1 MLQKNP
7 CAVGGSESSLLRILK
22 MHKSIKRISKEQKEI
37 TGISSVLNRVYANR
51 NIQSVDDL
59 DYSIN
64 KLLPFAQLKGI
75 KEAAALI
82 GDAIKQNAT
91 IVIVGDFDVDGATST
106 TVAVKALR
114 SMGAKKVE
122 FLVPNRFKFGYGL
135 TPEIV
140 QVAVEQF
147 NPDMIITVDNGISS
161 IEGVKVAKKFNL
173 KVIVTDHHLP
183 AETIP
188 ISDAIVNPN
197 QHDDHFPSKM
207 LAGVGV
213 IFYVMLALRS
223 LLREQGW
230 FTEQNLP
237 EPNLAE
243 LLDLVAL
250 GTVADVVPLDYNNRI
265 LVSQGLARIRSGR
278 VCAGI
283 KALIDITG
291 RDAERLIASDFGFA
305 IAPRLNAAGR
315 LDDMSLGINCLLSDD
330 IAVAHTIAQQLD
342 EINHARRDIEADMK
356 HQAMKLLDE
365 MHLDNNENLPFGLCL
380 FDEDFHE
387 GVVGIIA
394 SRIKDQWN
402 RPVIVFAKTE
412 DGLLKGSGRSIKGF
426 HLRDALDSVATKHP
440 ELISK
445 FGGHAMAAGLTIA
458 KIDYELFTKAFDDEV
473 RHHLCEDDLQGVVMS
488 DGELLDSELS
498 MNTAEELRYAGP
510 WGQMFQEPVFDGA
523 FNIINKRIVA
533 EKHLKLLLQPVGS
546 NLEIDAIAFNTTDE
560 NWSEQISKANIAYRL
575 DVNIFRGNKNLQLMV
590 EHIEPC

>member
-1 MLQKNP
+1 M
-7 CAVGGSESSLLRILK
+7 
-22 MHKSIKRISKEQKEI
+22 
-37 TGISSVLNRVYANR
+37 
-51 NIQSVDDL
+51 
-59 DYSIN
+59 
-64 KLLPFAQLKGI
+64 
-75 KEAAALI
+75 
-82 GDAIKQNAT
+82 
-91 IVIVGDFDVDGATST
+91 DGATST
-106 TVAVKALR
+106 TVAVKALY

-122 FLVPNRFKFGYGL
+122 YLVPNRFEFGYGL

-140 QVAVEQF
+140 QVAVERF
-147 NPDMIITVDNGISS
+147 NPDVIITVDNGISS
-161 IEGVKVAKKFNL
+161 IEGVKAAKALNL
-173 KVIVTDHHLP
+173 TVIVTDHHLP
-183 AETIP
+183 AKTLP
-188 ISDAIVNPN
+188 VADAIVNPN
-197 QHDDHFPSKM
+197 QPDDHFPSKM

-223 LLREQGW
+223 LLREQNW
-230 FTEQNLP
+230 FVEQSLP

-291 RDAERLIASDFGFA
+291 RESDRLIASDFGFA

-330 IAVAHTIAQQLD
+330 IAVAHDIAQQLD

-356 HQAMKLLDE
+356 QQAMTILDS
-365 MHLDNNENLPFGLCL
+365 MHLDENKSLPFGLCL
-380 FDEDFHE
+380 FDKNFHE

-402 RPVIVFAKTE
+402 RPVIVFAKTD
-412 DGLLKGSGRSIKGF
+412 DGLLKGSGRSIKGL
-426 HLRDALDSVATKHP
+426 HIRDALDNIATKHP
-440 ELISK
+440 DLISK

-458 KIDYELFTKAFDDEV
+458 EANYDLFIDAFDEEV
-473 RHHLCEDDLQGVVMS
+473 RQHLCEDDLQGVVMS
-488 DGELLDSELS
+488 DGELLDTELS

-510 WGQMFQEPVFDGA
+510 WGQTFPEPVFDGV
-523 FNIINKRIVA
+523 FNIINKRIVG
-533 EKHLKLLLQPVGS
+533 EKHLKLSLQPEGS
-546 NLEIDAIAFNTTDE
+546 NLQIDAIAFNTTDE
-560 NWSEQISKANIAYRL
+560 DWSPEQRQANVAFRL
-575 DVNIFRGNKNLQLMV
+575 DVNVFRGNKSLQLMV

>member
-1 MLQKNP
+1 M
-7 CAVGGSESSLLRILK
+7 R
-22 MHKSIKRISKEQKEI
+22 KSIKRIEKKQEEI
-37 TGISSVLNRVYANR
+37 TGLSSVLNRIYANR
-51 NIQSVDDL
+51 NIKSEDEL
-59 DYSIN
+59 DYSIS
-64 KLLPFAQLKGI
+64 KLLPFNQLKGI
-75 KEAAALI
+75 SEAATLI
-82 GDAIKQNAT
+82 SDAIKNEST

-106 TVAVKALR
+106 AVAVKALR

-161 IEGVKVAKKFNL
+161 LEGVKVAKEFNL
-173 KVIVTDHHLP
+173 TVIVTDHHLP
-183 AETIP
+183 AETLP
-188 ISDAIVNPN
+188 IADAIVNPN
-197 QHDDHFPSKM
+197 QPDDHFPSKM

-283 KALIDITG
+283 KALIDVTG
-291 RDAERLIASDFGFA
+291 RDMERLIASDFGFA

-330 IAVAHTIAQQLD
+330 IAVAHTIAANLND
-342 EINHARRDIEADMK
+342 INYARRDIEADMK
-356 HQAMKLLDE
+356 HQAIKLLDE
-365 MHLDNNENLPFGLCL
+365 MRLNDNENLPFGLCL

-402 RPVIVFAKTE
+402 RPVIVFAKT
-412 DGLLKGSGRSIKGF
+412 DDDLLKGSGRSIKGF

-445 FGGHAMAAGLTIA
+445 FGGHAMAAGLTISE
-458 KIDYELFTKAFDDEV
+458 IDYELFTKAFDDEV
-473 RHHLCEDDLQGVVMS
+473 RHHLCEYDLQGVVMS

-510 WGQMFQEPVFDGA
+510 WGQMFQEPVFDGV

-575 DVNIFRGNKNLQLMV
+575 DVNVFRGNKNLQLMV
-590 EHIEPC
+590 EHIEPCKL

>member
-1 MLQKNP
+1 
-7 CAVGGSESSLLRILK
+7 

-458 KIDYELFTKAFDDEV
+458 EIDYELFTKAFDDEV